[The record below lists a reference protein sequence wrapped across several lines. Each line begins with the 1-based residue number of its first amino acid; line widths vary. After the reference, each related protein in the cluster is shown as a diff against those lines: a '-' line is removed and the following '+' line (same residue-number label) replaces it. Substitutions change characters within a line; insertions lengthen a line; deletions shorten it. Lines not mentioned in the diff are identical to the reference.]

1 MLVSQAAADIRNSY
15 DQPFM
20 RNSII
25 SFGASRKPNYP
36 PWDLTPPWRR
46 CLGFGLLLSLLVMG
60 RAGAEE
66 AMPPPATLP
75 PAANE
80 SQAPANALLPPA
92 KTVRDGPVLL
102 EGKVVEVFGNRFIL
116 DAAGER
122 ALVEPSGDQPVL
134 SARVGDNVRVE
145 GQRIGALIRAERV
158 FRGTEPVLGPGPGA
172 APTALSPSATPP
184 VAVPPERTGITAIL
198 QDLSITP
205 IGAPV
210 RKKHHTEIL
219 ARMPDGRT
227 VYVSLDRSDRLWEIE
242 DAEHDKKTA
251 VPRGLTRDDYARLAR
266 EAGFTPTGG
275 FEQKRH
281 HVELG
286 VTNRRGERLEL
297 HMDLAGTIYKQMWLW

>member
-1 MLVSQAAADIRNSY
+1 
-15 DQPFM
+15 M
-20 RNSII
+20 RNSIL
-25 SFGASRKPNYP
+25 SFGASPRSRCYHP
-36 PWDLTPPWRR
+36 PRRLASPWRR
-46 CLGFGLLLSLLVMG
+46 RLGFGLLLSLLVMG
-60 RAGAEE
+60 PAGAEE
-66 AMPPPATLP
+66 AAPPPAPLP

-80 SQAPANALLPPA
+80 SQAPANTLLPPA
-92 KTVRDGPVLL
+92 NTGRDGPVIL

-122 ALVEPSGDQPVL
+122 TLVEPSGDQSVL
-134 SARVGDNVRVE
+134 SARVGDDVRVE
-145 GQRIGALIRAERV
+145 GHRIGALIRAERV
-158 FRGTEPVLGPGPGA
+158 FRGTEPMLAPGRGP

-198 QDLSITP
+198 QDLGITP

-242 DAEHDKKTA
+242 DAEHDKKSA
-251 VPRGLTRDDYARLAR
+251 VPRGLRRDDYARLAR

-275 FEQKRH
+275 FEQKRN
-281 HVELG
+281 HVELE

-297 HMDLAGTIYKQMWLW
+297 HMDLAGTIYKQIWLW

>member
-1 MLVSQAAADIRNSY
+1 M
-15 DQPFM
+15 
-20 RNSII
+20 
-25 SFGASRKPNYP
+25 SFGAPRRPISYHP
-36 PWDLTPPWRR
+36 PRRLASPWQRALRR
-46 CLGFGLLLSLLVMG
+46 RLGFGLLLSLLVLAP
-60 RAGAEE
+60 AGADE
-66 AMPPPATLP
+66 AMPRPAPLP

-80 SQAPANALLPPA
+80 SQTPTNAPLPPA
-92 KTVRDGPVLL
+92 NTVRDGPVIL

-122 ALVEPSGDQPVL
+122 TLVEPSGDQPVL
-134 SARVGDNVRVE
+134 SAKVGDNVSVE
-145 GQRIGALIRAERV
+145 GQRIGALIRAERI
-158 FRGTEPVLGPGPGA
+158 FRGTEPVLAPGPGA
-172 APTALSPSATPP
+172 APTTLSPSAKSP
-184 VAVPPERTGITAIL
+184 VVVPSERTGITAIL

-242 DAEHDKKTA
+242 DAEHDKKSA

-275 FEQKRH
+275 FEQKRN
-281 HVELG
+281 HVELE

-297 HMDLAGTIYKQMWLW
+297 HIDLAGTIYKQIWLW